1 MENTIIKI
9 WFGLNIITII
19 FLIFVNVQ
27 ISHEND
33 RFSEYVK
40 QRQTFYTH
48 VKIDE
53 SSGSTAHDQFI
64 IPEPNANH
72 LPCSGVEFIAKVYE
86 LSGNITAQCMEG
98 GKLVTKTFNVK

>member
-1 MENTIIKI
+1 MENTLTKMFIGAWIII
-9 WFGLNIITII
+9 LVSMIYTD
-19 FLIFVNVQ
+19 VQ

-40 QRQTFYTH
+40 QRQTLDTH

-53 SSGSTAHDQFI
+53 PSGLTVHDQFI

-86 LSGNITAQCMEG
+86 LSGKITAQCMEG

>member
-1 MENTIIKI
+1 MFIII
-9 WFGLNIITII
+9 LVCMIYE
-19 FLIFVNVQ
+19 NVQ

-40 QRQTFYTH
+40 QRQMLYTH

-64 IPEPNANH
+64 IPESNANN